1 MAEIN
6 RISVLKEC
14 LSIMRQE
21 VAICSEHYNGLTPK
35 KGMEEAWE
43 QGRQKVTILQEM
55 IQALQNESVRMA
67 LADWQK
73 DLMKNGIQTELKF
86 DEERQHSEADAA
98 DHPEERR
105 VPGWYDPIR
114 Y

>member
-21 VAICSEHYNGLTPK
+21 LAICSENYNGLTPK

-43 QGRQKVTILQEM
+43 QGRQKVAILQEM

-67 LADWQK
+67 MADWQK

-86 DEERQHSEADAA
+86 DEERQHQEADAA
-98 DHPEERR
+98 DHPEEW
-105 VPGWYDPIR
+105 GISCGSDPIR